1 MIDDLVTKGVDEPYR
16 MLTSRAEYRVRLRH
30 DNADLRLTPIGHDI
44 GLVTDEDYER
54 FQARSRALKEA
65 CALARST
72 RLGAVTIGGSTLGE
86 GATIADALR
95 RPELRFA
102 DVEDHFPVPVG
113 RAIGERVHIEI
124 AMEGYVR
131 RSDQAIAQ
139 AAADEAKR
147 IPDELSYAA
156 IAQLSREAREKF
168 DRVRPRTLGAA
179 SRIPGI
185 TPADIAILRV
195 LLHRVRAPIP
205 A

>member
-1 MIDDLVTKGVDEPYR
+1 
-16 MLTSRAEYRVRLRH
+16 
-30 DNADLRLTPIGHDI
+30 
-44 GLVTDEDYER
+44 
-54 FQARSRALKEA
+54 
-65 CALARST
+65 
-72 RLGAVTIGGSTLGE
+72 
-86 GATIADALR
+86 
-95 RPELRFA
+95 
-102 DVEDHFPVPVG
+102 VEDHFPVPVG

-131 RSDQAIAQ
+131 RSDLAIAQ

-168 DRVRPRTLGAA
+168 ERVRPRTLGAA